1 MSTPKTM
8 QCINTL
14 INTGIKN
21 LKIFGYQN
29 VTIHNICSDQVYR
42 SMFYRMLKETYE
54 QLPEIPVSSEN
65 IQSIKNYRNSIII
78 LQRKIN
84 NNGGNIL

>member
-1 MSTPKTM
+1 
-8 QCINTL
+8 
-14 INTGIKN
+14 
-21 LKIFGYQN
+21 
-29 VTIHNICSDQVYR
+29 
-42 SMFYRMLKETYE
+42 MLKETYE